1 MASTAS
7 SAPSS
12 INFEM
17 QRKQMEEE
25 LRQFRQ
31 QQELQLEKIKFSQMQ
46 QLEQLQR
53 SQQSQLNMMNSV
65 AFTKD
70 TTPPAVPHV
79 QYPPQLYQNNPELLR

>member
-46 QLEQLQR
+46 QLEQL
-53 SQQSQLNMMNSV
+53 
-65 AFTKD
+65 
-70 TTPPAVPHV
+70 
-79 QYPPQLYQNNPELLR
+79 

>member
-1 MASTAS
+1 MQKLNLAQLLQSTAPVDLKITDPQTMVSSAS

-12 INFEM
+12 INFEL

-53 SQQSQLNMMNSV
+53 SQQN
-65 AFTKD
+65 
-70 TTPPAVPHV
+70 
-79 QYPPQLYQNNPELLR
+79 